1 MSMLPTVRLLQEKRI
16 EQGRDEGE
24 AFIDLKKSF
33 DSIERV
39 TVLDILKEVSNPER
53 FMRMLSQVY
62 GEM

>member
-1 MSMLPTVRLLQEKRI
+1 MLPTVRLLQEKRI